1 MKKQYRMSVSVMNCS
16 SDAWCAPAC
25 QSASTTAN
33 CAIML
38 DTALLAVSFL
48 FVDLLEFTVKAM
60 RDLKEKMVANL

>member
-1 MKKQYRMSVSVMNCS
+1 MKKQYRMSVSGMNCS

-25 QSASTTAN
+25 QSASATAN

-48 FVDLLEFTVKAM
+48 FIDLLEFVVKVM
-60 RDLKEKMVANL
+60 RKLKKMVANL